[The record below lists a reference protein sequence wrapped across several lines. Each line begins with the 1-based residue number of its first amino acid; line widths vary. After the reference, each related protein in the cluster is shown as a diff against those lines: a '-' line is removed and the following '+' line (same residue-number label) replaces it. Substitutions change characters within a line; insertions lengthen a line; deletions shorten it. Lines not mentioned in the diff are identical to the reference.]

1 MYVGIAYFREKM
13 KNDRIL
19 SLLGLAIKSG
29 NLVSGEFM
37 TEKAVK
43 GRKAHLVIVSEEAS
57 DNTKKKFSNMC
68 SFYEVPLYFYE
79 TMEELG
85 HCIGKTFRASLAVTS
100 EGLAKSII
108 SKLECGQ

>member
-1 MYVGIAYFREKM
+1 M

-85 HCIGKTFRASLAVTS
+85 HCIGKTCRASLAVTS

-108 SKLECGQ
+108 SKLECGL

>member
-1 MYVGIAYFREKM
+1 M

-85 HCIGKTFRASLAVTS
+85 HCIGKTFRASLAVTN